1 MGELDR
7 GESQFAQ
14 SNKGQHRGT
23 TTTLF
28 FVLEEGPSRN
38 QEILHFSPLHQEL
51 EHVTCDNLRTGRPKA
66 LIQQFPAGPLLA
78 HPTTVLANCPVTGD
92 AKKESVKQLNVLKR
106 RMNSPKPA
114 DIDGAATLQAVLVT
128 GDDTNR
134 WKTDHGA
141 TFEGYVVG
149 VLKGGVESVNCHT
162 HDAAYRD
169 THIELAMSPD
179 ETDKSKFVVVEVT
192 PQVREEMTAKGVD
205 WSTATLKSTLLH
217 HKVKIT
223 GWLLFDEEHKPN
235 AENTN
240 PNGTNI
246 WRATVWEIH
255 PITNIE
261 ILE

>member
-1 MGELDR
+1 MTRSRISRIKFIGAVASTALLLMAFGSAEISDVR
-7 GESQFAQ
+7 AAPDSDDA
-14 SNKGQHRGT
+14 T
-23 TTTLF
+23 T
-28 FVLEEGPSRN
+28 
-38 QEILHFSPLHQEL
+38 
-51 EHVTCDNLRTGRPKA
+51 
-66 LIQQFPAGPLLA
+66 
-78 HPTTVLANCPVTGD
+78 LANCPVTGD
-92 AKKESVKQLNVLKR
+92 ATRESVQQLNKLKR
-106 RMNSPKPA
+106 RMTAPTAS
-114 DIDGAATLQAVLVT
+114 DIDKSATLQAILAK

-134 WKTDHGA
+134 WNSDRGA
-141 TFEGYVVG
+141 IFEGYVVG

-169 THIELAMSPD
+169 THIELALSPD

-192 PQVREEMTAKGVD
+192 PQVREKMTAQGKD

-217 HKVKIT
+217 QKVKIT

-240 PNGTNI
+240 PSGTDI

-261 ILE
+261 ILQ